1 MLIDPIGDTRRVG
14 KNEIYIP
21 SQPWELPSRRGP
33 VPTLQNAGRGDWR
46 RLKTLR
52 LCAETLGPKSEG
64 DGFRI
69 AVLVVVEPPCLRR
82 CPLLA
87 LVRFPLSRLVANL
100 RRFTEICG
108 GPKEKKEKKALL
120 KSIERP

>member
-1 MLIDPIGDTRRVG
+1 LIAFFFFFK
-14 KNEIYIP
+14 KNF
-21 SQPWELPSRRGP
+21 QWDK
-33 VPTLQNAGRGDWR
+33 QFFQ
-46 RLKTLR
+46 TLR

-64 DGFRI
+64 DGFRT

-87 LVRFPLSRLVANL
+87 LVSFPLSRLVANL
-100 RRFTEICG
+100 PRFMQIFG
-108 GPKEKKEKKALL
+108 GPKEKKKPKKKRALL